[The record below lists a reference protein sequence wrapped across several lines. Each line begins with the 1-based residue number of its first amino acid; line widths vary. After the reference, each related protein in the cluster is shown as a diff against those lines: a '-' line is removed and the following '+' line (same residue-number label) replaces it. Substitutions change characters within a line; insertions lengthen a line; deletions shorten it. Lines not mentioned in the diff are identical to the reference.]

1 MTPTDISEHARRAA
15 LAFSETGRPREKT
28 WPMIQYG
35 INLAVAE
42 KDKRISELE
51 RDCKIWVD
59 EVNEQIT
66 ELQSK
71 DREIERLTAE
81 VIAFEFE
88 ENTSK
93 HLLTEAN
100 ANLAEAEEKLSKIE
114 WNPKEKY
121 GGEFKQWTIDKFI
134 RGMEG
139 ETDAIFIC
147 KDTLQVSSFAITV
160 WKAGDV
166 VLHIRCKK
174 DDRDYFYELTEENN
188 LPSKELTIKLSSAQ
202 AEIERLKGD
211 IIEDTSA
218 QDAEDRREE
227 ESQRLRDL
235 HIGRNI

>member
-1 MTPTDISEHARRAA
+1 MTPTDISEHARE
-15 LAFSETGRPREKT
+15 AFKQLHTQE
-28 WPMIQYG
+28 IQTITEAIQHG

-71 DREIERLTAE
+71 DREIERLKLAL
-81 VIAFEFE
+81 
-88 ENTSK
+88 ENSHK
-93 HLLTEAN
+93 DGRSIYEQLAEAN
-100 ANLAEAEEKLSKIE
+100 AKLAEAEEKILDE
-114 WNPKEKY
+114 TRLKEI
-121 GGEFKQWTIDKFI
+121 WI
-134 RGMEG
+134 
-139 ETDAIFIC
+139 
-147 KDTLQVSSFAITV
+147 V
-160 WKAGDV
+160 KASNTADQ
-166 VLHIRCKK
+166 
-174 DDRDYFYELTEENN
+174 
-188 LPSKELTIKLSSAQ
+188 LSSAQ

>member
-1 MTPTDISEHARRAA
+1 MTPTEISEHARRAA

-100 ANLAEAEEKLSKIE
+100 SKLSEAEKDANDLGNKLVELSKISA
-114 WNPKEKY
+114 
-121 GGEFKQWTIDKFI
+121 QW
-134 RGMEG
+134 
-139 ETDAIFIC
+139 
-147 KDTLQVSSFAITV
+147 
-160 WKAGDV
+160 
-166 VLHIRCKK
+166 
-174 DDRDYFYELTEENN
+174 RD
-188 LPSKELTIKLSSAQ
+188 KLSSAQADCETWRKHALALEESGNRSQ